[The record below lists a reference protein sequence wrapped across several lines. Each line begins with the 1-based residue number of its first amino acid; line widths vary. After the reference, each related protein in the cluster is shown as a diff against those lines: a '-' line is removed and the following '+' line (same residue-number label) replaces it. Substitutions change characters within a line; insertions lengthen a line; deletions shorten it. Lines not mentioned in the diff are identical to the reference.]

1 MSHAELIQR
10 QFSEQAA
17 TFDAV
22 PSHSAEDSLGA
33 LLGLCAPK
41 PSTVALDVACGTGI
55 VTLALAPHVKSI
67 RGQDIVPAMLARAAV
82 RAGEL
87 GRTNVGWDHGDSAA
101 LPYAGATFD
110 LVVTRYSFHHLLEP
124 LATLREMKRVCK
136 PGGRVVVADVAP
148 SVASNERYDA
158 FETIRDPSH
167 THALNEPEFLALFS
181 AAELEPVA
189 TQRHGLYM
197 PLETLLAASFPDP
210 GGPERLRRL
219 FEADLGVNALGVD
232 ARRQGAE
239 IVFDYPV
246 LIVASE
252 KR

>member
-17 TFDAV
+17 TFDSV

-33 LLGLCAPK
+33 LIGLCAPK

-67 RGQDIVPAMLARAAV
+67 RGQDIVPAMLARAGA
-82 RAGEL
+82 RAREL
-87 GRTNVGWDHGDSAA
+87 GRTNVGWDQGDSAA
-101 LPYAGATFD
+101 LPYADATFD
-110 LVVTRYSFHHLLEP
+110 LVVTRFSFHHLLEP
-124 LATLREMKRVCK
+124 VAALREMKRVCK
-136 PGGRVVVADVAP
+136 TGGRVVVADVAP
-148 SVASNERYDA
+148 PAASNERYDE
-158 FETIRDPSH
+158 FERIRDPSH
-167 THALNEPEFLALFS
+167 THALNEAEFFALFG
-181 AAELEPVA
+181 AAELAPVA
-189 TQRHGLYM
+189 SERHGLHM
-197 PLETLLAASFPDP
+197 QLETLLAASFPDP
-210 GGPERLRRL
+210 GGPERLRQL

-232 ARRQGAE
+232 ARRQDGE